1 MTELSLL
8 GLSSSLRHASNS
20 AAFLASTTAGRIRTP
35 YLGINRKSELLAPWC
50 GVRSPLCGTTSSAEI
65 IEVVD
70 VVRATSLGGAVAWP
84 TR

>member
-20 AAFLASTTAGRIRTP
+20 AVVLSSHTPRPDGIRTP
-35 YLGINRKSELLAPWC
+35 YL
-50 GVRSPLCGTTSSAEI
+50 TTSSAEI

-70 VVRATSLGGAVAWP
+70 AVRATSLGGAVA
-84 TR
+84 